1 VKVQGLVVPEQWLP
15 PDQPVKRLPEAGVT
29 VSVTES
35 PIPVRQE
42 VTFLQLASGLLS
54 VSETVPLPLPL
65 VFTAT
70 VAVLT
75 KLAVSVSVFVALK
88 VQGLLVPEH
97 VPPDQPLKRLPLL
110 GDSLIEIE
118 SPVKTLQLVLPE
130 QPT

>member
-1 VKVQGLVVPEQWLP
+1 M
-15 PDQPVKRLPEAGVT
+15 
-29 VSVTES
+29 SVTES